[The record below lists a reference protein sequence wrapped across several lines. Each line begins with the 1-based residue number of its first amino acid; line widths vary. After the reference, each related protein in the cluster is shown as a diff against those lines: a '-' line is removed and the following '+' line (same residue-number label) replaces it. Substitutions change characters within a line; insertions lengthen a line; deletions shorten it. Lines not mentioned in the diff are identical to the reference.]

1 MSPEFKTEVDNVTSL
16 WGYISSPFAQ
26 RVIATAIL
34 FFGVW
39 VINRAIESAIDRIAN
54 ERRIDINKRTIYQLI
69 AKIIRYILYVIA
81 FTFMLEIFNISIA
94 PLLAIGSA
102 VGVAVGLGAQEVVRD
117 TISGF
122 LILTENQYVIGDVV
136 KIEDSVGEVVEV
148 TLLSTI
154 LRNGLTGEVI
164 TIPNGEIKVIVNYS
178 KEYMNA
184 YVDIPMPYEMSTDSI
199 ISTLQDIV
207 SPMNYEGALSP
218 VEVIGIVDFAQSAI
232 KVRVSVKTE
241 AGKNYEIER
250 RMRKDIKNALDEKG
264 IAMPYNTQ
272 TVHLKQ

>member
-207 SPMNYEGALSP
+207 SPMDYEGALSP

>member
-250 RMRKDIKNALDEKG
+250 RMRKDIKNAPDEKG

-272 TVHLKQ
+272 TVYLKQ

>member
-184 YVDIPMPYEMSTDSI
+184 YVDIPMPYEMSTDTI

-207 SPMNYEGALSP
+207 APMNYEGALTP

>member
-1 MSPEFKTEVDNVTSL
+1 MSPELKTEVDNVTSL

-39 VINRAIESAIDRIAN
+39 LINRAIESAIDRIAN

>member
-207 SPMNYEGALSP
+207 APMNYEGALTP

>member
-34 FFGVW
+34 FLGVW
-39 VINRAIESAIDRIAN
+39 VINRAIESAIERIAN

-207 SPMNYEGALSP
+207 SPMNYEGALTP

>member
-207 SPMNYEGALSP
+207 VPMNYEGALTP